1 MTWKTLFWALAVWAF
16 WGIPFSLSA
25 QTVRFQVKDAETGK
39 SVSGA
44 VVRAVEKGGRT
55 VRYGLTDQGGLA
67 EMTPPQETDTLTIS
81 LLGYRKQSFLRPFQ
95 SQYQVALE
103 TEALQIRAS
112 GVTAHKVEEVGDTI
126 RYSVPALKNKEDAVL
141 SDVLKRLPGV
151 EVSKAG
157 YVKYNGQSINRFYV
171 EGKDILESNY
181 NLATQHLS
189 VDAVQSVEILQNHQP
204 IQMLRGIKES
214 ERAAMNIVL
223 DEKARK
229 KWTGTASAGAGIAT
243 SSPTFPMAGDLSAF
257 YVAPEFS
264 SVDVAGYDGQGNA
277 LQEPDYT
284 LQQDRSYRHVSLRER
299 IGLGGVPAPLEEKRS
314 LFNRTFNVST
324 VNRLAPKQTNGLSMT
339 VKYASDRK
347 ESSSETVS
355 VYRDALSGDRT
366 LARTEGRNAG
376 LQRLTGILSYTD
388 NAPKHYVR
396 EKLYADLGR
405 ESGQVAVTGDWAR
418 DQQADRKGWTLE
430 NEATLGTLLGGK
442 VIQLTSFTQWS
453 GVEENLF
460 LGIPGQ
466 QVKAS
471 LFDQQLS
478 FSNISRAY
486 GPWRFSVHP
495 EAEVTVY
502 HRNNKL
508 EGLPDDIPGMRE
520 GSARASLWQAGLAA
534 DVSFNRHPFVSNAAV
549 TIRYA
554 FSRIGDQAESRG
566 IGDVRLSVK
575 YVTGRWEC
583 RLLGEAGVQAPDIQG
598 GGESMVLTG
607 YQSLWKGTGML
618 CYTPFASFSIEYIYR
633 APVSGWNFRTQAGI
647 RRSKGNASARDIYDG
662 FILSYLTD
670 DVYAVRSEYAR
681 AELSKGLFSI
691 NGKAQVGVDYQHSA
705 SVFQQDGRGVGY
717 GSGTLSANGVVSMT
731 LFRRWGLVA
740 DVRVNR
746 YRFDTGNGVADTDY
760 SLFSRLGN
768 TLSFSDAWSG
778 SVKVDIHYDAN
789 LDKAFFFPDIGL
801 TWKGKKGLR
810 VRLEALN
817 LLDQREYA
825 YVLLSPLLEE
835 SYRLKIRPLT
845 VLVAVDW
852 QF

>member
-299 IGLGGVPAPLEEKRS
+299 IGLSGVPAPLEEKRS

-324 VNRLAPKQTNGLSMT
+324 VNRLAPKQSNGLSMT

-376 LQRLTGILSYTD
+376 LQRLTGILSYTE

-418 DQQADRKGWTLE
+418 DQQAGRKGWTLE

-466 QVKAS
+466 QVEAS

-508 EGLPDDIPGMRE
+508 
-520 GSARASLWQAGLAA
+520 
-534 DVSFNRHPFVSNAAV
+534 
-549 TIRYA
+549 
-554 FSRIGDQAESRG
+554 
-566 IGDVRLSVK
+566 
-575 YVTGRWEC
+575 
-583 RLLGEAGVQAPDIQG
+583 
-598 GGESMVLTG
+598 
-607 YQSLWKGTGML
+607 
-618 CYTPFASFSIEYIYR
+618 
-633 APVSGWNFRTQAGI
+633 
-647 RRSKGNASARDIYDG
+647 
-662 FILSYLTD
+662 
-670 DVYAVRSEYAR
+670 
-681 AELSKGLFSI
+681 
-691 NGKAQVGVDYQHSA
+691 
-705 SVFQQDGRGVGY
+705 
-717 GSGTLSANGVVSMT
+717 
-731 LFRRWGLVA
+731 
-740 DVRVNR
+740 
-746 YRFDTGNGVADTDY
+746 
-760 SLFSRLGN
+760 
-768 TLSFSDAWSG
+768 
-778 SVKVDIHYDAN
+778 
-789 LDKAFFFPDIGL
+789 
-801 TWKGKKGLR
+801 
-810 VRLEALN
+810 
-817 LLDQREYA
+817 
-825 YVLLSPLLEE
+825 
-835 SYRLKIRPLT
+835 
-845 VLVAVDW
+845 
-852 QF
+852 